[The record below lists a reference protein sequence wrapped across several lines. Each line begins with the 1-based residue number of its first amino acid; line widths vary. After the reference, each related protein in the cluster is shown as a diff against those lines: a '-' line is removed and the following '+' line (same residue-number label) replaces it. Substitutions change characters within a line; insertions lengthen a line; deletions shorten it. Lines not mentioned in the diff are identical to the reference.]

1 MGSEVGGKPGA
12 WCLEANEVCVPEVD
26 SDQIVTAQGG
36 VIGPPQDMKI
46 VKR

>member
-12 WCLEANEVCVPEVD
+12 WYLEASEVCVPEAD
-26 SDQIVTAQGG
+26 SDQIVTTQGR
-36 VIGPPQDMKI
+36 VIGPPQDMTI